1 MSAEAAKIISK
12 ISGRKNSTNTK
23 IILGTV
29 KAISPLTV
37 KFDGIDFDI
46 NSLLINSF
54 LLEHNRTANA
64 TSSTMDL
71 LDLKI
76 QFDRE
81 LSVGDR
87 VAGMEVGGS
96 SYVILCKVVKA

>member
-12 ISGRKNSTNTK
+12 ISGRKSSTNTK

-54 LLEHNRTANA
+54 LLEHNRTGNA
-64 TSSTMDL
+64 STSSMDL
-71 LDLKI
+71 PDLKI
-76 QFDRE
+76 QFDGE
-81 LSVGDR
+81 LSIGDR
-87 VAGMEVGGS
+87 VAGAEVGGS
-96 SYVILCKVVKA
+96 LYVILCKVVKA